1 MLTVETARELQI
13 LGITGGKSVELQD
26 GRRRVLVVDDE
37 AAMRDSCQQVL
48 EREGYIV
55 DTAVDGAQSLECART
70 NEPDVAIL
78 DLKMPGISDIELVS
92 VFKERNP
99 GVVPVVVTGYATLNS
114 AVEAMK
120 AGAYDFL
127 PKPFTPDELRVVVRR
142 AIEKRELE
150 RKSGAL
156 EQEKRLMQDNFAA
169 MVSHQL
175 KSPLAAAAECLEAVR
190 IGAMGALSDKQQSM
204 LERASTRIDEL
215 LDVIE
220 DWLKLSRIE
229 MGQGEQDMG
238 PVDVC
243 TVIHDAWNGSTDE
256 HDRERVTFNLEV
268 ERDPGPVY
276 GNEGLLSELL
286 GNLFTNALKYVADTG
301 SVSVTVR
308 PEGSDAVIAVSDT
321 GIGIP
326 EEELPYVFD
335 TFFRGSGEHAK
346 SVGGTGLGL
355 AIVKSIV
362 EAHGGLIRVESVA
375 GKGTTFSV
383 RLPKEKR
390 SGG

>member
-1 MLTVETARELQI
+1 
-13 LGITGGKSVELQD
+13 VELQD

-55 DTAVDGAQSLECART
+55 ETAVDGAQCLECARI

-127 PKPFTPDELRVVVRR
+127 PKPFTPDELRVVVCR
-142 AIEKRELE
+142 AMEKRELE

-175 KSPLAAAAECLEAVR
+175 RSPLAAAAECIEAVR
-190 IGAMGALSDKQQSM
+190 TGVLGSLSDKQQSM
-204 LERASTRIDEL
+204 IERASNRIDDL

-220 DWLKLSRIE
+220 DWLKLSRLE
-229 MGQGEQDMG
+229 MGCGEQDMG

-243 TVIHDAWNGSTDE
+243 NVIRNAWTGSTGE
-256 HDRERVTFNLEV
+256 HDRARVRFNLEV
-268 ERDPGPVY
+268 EEDPGPVH
-276 GNEGLLSELL
+276 GNEGLLGELF
-286 GNLFTNALKYVADTG
+286 GNLFTNSLKYIADSG
-301 SVSVTVR
+301 SVSVTVSSD
-308 PEGSDAVIAVSDT
+308 GSDAVVAVSDT

-335 TFFRGSGEHAK
+335 TFFRGSGELTR

-362 EAHGGLIRVESVA
+362 EAHGGLISVDSA
-375 GKGTTFSV
+375 VGKGTTFSL

-390 SGG
+390 SSG

>member
-1 MLTVETARELQI
+1 
-13 LGITGGKSVELQD
+13 VELQD

-37 AAMRDSCQQVL
+37 ASMRDSCRQVL
-48 EREGYIV
+48 EREGYLV
-55 DTAVDGAQSLECART
+55 ESAVDGTQCLECART

-78 DLKMPGISDIELVS
+78 DLKMPGISDIELVG

-99 GVVPVVVTGYATLNS
+99 GVVLVVVTGYATLNS

-142 AIEKRELE
+142 ATEKRELE

-175 KSPLAAAAECLEAVR
+175 KSPLAAAAECIEAVR
-190 IGAMGALSDKQQSM
+190 CGILGSLSDKQQSM
-204 LERASTRIDEL
+204 IERASNRIDDL

-229 MGQGEQDMG
+229 TGRGEPDMG
-238 PVDVC
+238 RVDAC
-243 TVIHDAWNGSTDE
+243 NVIRDAWTGSSDE
-256 HDRERVTFNLEV
+256 HDRARVAFNLEV
-268 ERDPGPVY
+268 EEDPGTVY
-276 GNEGLLSELL
+276 GNEGLLTELF
-286 GNLFTNALKYVADTG
+286 GNLFTNALKYITDSG
-301 SVSVTVR
+301 SVSVSVR
-308 PEGSDAVIAVSDT
+308 SGGSDVVVAVSDT

-335 TFFRGSGEHAK
+335 TFFRGSGEHTK
-346 SVGGTGLGL
+346 SLGGTGLGL
-355 AIVKSIV
+355 AIAKSIV
-362 EAHGGLIRVESVA
+362 EAHGGIISVDSLV
-375 GKGTTFSV
+375 GEGTTFSL

-390 SGG
+390 SGD